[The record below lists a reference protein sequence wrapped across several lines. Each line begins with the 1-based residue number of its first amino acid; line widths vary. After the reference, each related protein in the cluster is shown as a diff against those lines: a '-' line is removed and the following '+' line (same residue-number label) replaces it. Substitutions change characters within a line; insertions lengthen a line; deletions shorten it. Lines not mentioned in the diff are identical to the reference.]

1 MTFIAANIQ
10 KNYMVLQK
18 SQLEYQSIVTS
29 SNSQLITQ
37 RLATLA
43 AQPNVDMESPFAKEL
58 QYRSQLLTQQQAS
71 IDSQL
76 KSLNAQ
82 IESFQKLVDNNIKN
96 DCKLNLLA

>member
-1 MTFIAANIQ
+1 MTYIAGNVQ

-18 SQLEYQSIVTS
+18 SQLEYKSIVAS
-29 SNSQLITQ
+29 SGSQLITQ

-43 AQPNVDMESPFAKEL
+43 AQPNVDMESAFAKEL
-58 QYRSQLLTQQQAS
+58 QYRSQLLVQEQAS

-96 DCKLNLLA
+96 DCKLNLLS